1 LPGGPIRCT
10 VVFGGVGKRPQ
21 IDQLR
26 RGVDVLV
33 ATPGRLLDLMEDGE
47 IDLSKVEMYVLDEAD
62 RMLDMGFL
70 PDVRRITERL
80 PRKRQTLLF
89 SATQPQEIRRF
100 AAQLLHKP
108 IELAVDPI
116 ASTVA
121 PVEQKAVLVDGP
133 HKLGVLIALLAES
146 TRVRTL
152 EEFRKGST
160 RVLVATDVAAR
171 GIHVENIGLVI
182 NYDVP
187 NEPETYVHRIGRTG
201 RAGAS
206 GTAITL
212 CASDERSAL
221 AAIEKLIQRKID
233 RDKAPRVTASKEAR
247 PVSQPERRRRS
258 GARRRSQSSRERAIA
273 APA

>member
-1 LPGGPIRCT
+1 
-10 VVFGGVGKRPQ
+10 
-21 IDQLR
+21 
-26 RGVDVLV
+26 
-33 ATPGRLLDLMEDGE
+33 
-47 IDLSKVEMYVLDEAD
+47 MYVLDEAD

-121 PVEQKAVLVDGP
+121 PVEQRAVLVDGP
-133 HKLGVLIALLAES
+133 HKLGVLMALLAEDRVERALVFARTKRRADRLAKS
-146 TRVRTL
+146 LTREGLRAAAIHGDKAQTTRVRTL
-152 EEFRKGST
+152 EDFRKGST

-206 GTAITL
+206 GTAVTL
-212 CASDERSAL
+212 CASDERGAL

-233 RDKAPRVTASKEAR
+233 RHKAPRGTASKEAR
-247 PVSQPERRRRS
+247 PVAQPEKRRRS
-258 GARRRSQSSRERAIA
+258 GARRSSRSSRARAVA